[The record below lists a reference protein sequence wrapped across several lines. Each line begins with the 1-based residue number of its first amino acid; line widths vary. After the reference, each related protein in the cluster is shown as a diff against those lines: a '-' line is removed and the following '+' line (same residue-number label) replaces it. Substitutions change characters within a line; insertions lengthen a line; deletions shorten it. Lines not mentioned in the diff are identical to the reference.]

1 MRVLIPSPLFSYT
14 GGLSEVE
21 AKGATLDAV
30 LLDLDARFPGIR
42 FRVVDEQG
50 AVRPHIR
57 FWVDGILAPSVSN
70 PVSPDGEVMIVAALS
85 GG

>member
-14 GGLSEVE
+14 GGRAEVD
-21 AKGATLDAV
+21 AAGATVDEV
-30 LLDLDARFPGIR
+30 LFDLDARFPGIR

-50 AVRPHIR
+50 RIRPHIR
-57 FWVDGILAPSVSN
+57 FWVSARPAPDVSAA
-70 PVSPDGEVMIVAALS
+70 VGASDEVMIVTALS

>member
-14 GGLSEVE
+14 GGRAEVE
-21 AKGATLDAV
+21 AEGGTIDEV
-30 LLDLDARFPGIR
+30 LKDLDARFPGIR

-50 AVRPHIR
+50 RVRPHIR
-57 FWVDGILAPSVSN
+57 FWVSARPAPDVSS
-70 PVSPDGEVMIVAALS
+70 PVGASDEVMIVAALS